1 MFGKVFFILYK
12 GVIILTVNGED
23 LQIKDNISL
32 YDFLKQQGYDTL
44 KIAVEL
50 NGDIVP
56 KNQYKDIILKNEYTM
71 EVVSFVGGG
80 W

>member
-50 NGDIVP
+50 NCDIVP

-80 W
+80 

>member
-1 MFGKVFFILYK
+1 M
-12 GVIILTVNGED
+12 TVNGED

-56 KNQYKDIILKNEYTM
+56 KNQYKDIILKNEYAM

-80 W
+80 

>member
-56 KNQYKDIILKNEYTM
+56 KNQYKDIILKNEYAM

>member
-1 MFGKVFFILYK
+1 MN
-12 GVIILTVNGED
+12 VNGED

-32 YDFLKQQGYDTL
+32 YDFLKLQGYDTL
-44 KIAVEL
+44 KVAVEL

-56 KNQYKDIILKNEYTM
+56 KSQYKDTILKNEYTM

-80 W
+80 

>member
-56 KNQYKDIILKNEYTM
+56 KNQYKDIILKNEYAM

-80 W
+80 R

>member
-1 MFGKVFFILYK
+1 M
-12 GVIILTVNGED
+12 TVNGED

-32 YDFLKQQGYDTL
+32 YDFLEQQGYDTL

-80 W
+80 